1 MTDSLRT
8 HSFLSLLPAVQ
19 EPQIVLA
26 ALTRLRTEER
36 EAIVARVEMGLSYQ
50 EIAEALGKPTPE
62 AARMAVSRALM
73 RLARE
78 MEPSDA

>member
-1 MTDSLRT
+1 M
-8 HSFLSLLPAVQ
+8 
-19 EPQIVLA
+19 
-26 ALTRLRTEER
+26 
-36 EAIVARVEMGLSYQ
+36 EMGLSYQ

-78 MEPSDA
+78 MEGTDA